1 MLYDFRMSR
10 GLDKRRLDENK
21 YYLKGIYRIDSLHEF
36 ISLSLTLLDR
46 VMLLMR
52 RDKTLSIG

>member
-1 MLYDFRMSR
+1 MLHDFRMSR

-21 YYLKGIYRIDSLHEF
+21 YYLKGIYRIDSLHAF

-52 RDKTLSIG
+52 RDKTLSIC

>member
-21 YYLKGIYRIDSLHEF
+21 YYLKGIYRIDNLHEF

>member
-1 MLYDFRMSR
+1 MSR

-21 YYLKGIYRIDSLHEF
+21 YYLKGIYRIDSLHAF

-52 RDKTLSIG
+52 RDKTLSIC

>member
-21 YYLKGIYRIDSLHEF
+21 YYLKGIYRIDSLNEF